1 MAPLR
6 HPLSALTADEIL
18 LCSKLI
24 RANPESPQSLRF
36 KGISLQEPTK
46 EDVSLF
52 EHSGVI
58 PPRRAWINYY
68 IAGTRFFYES
78 IANLGERRVESNVMV
93 PAGLHGPTDDDE
105 ILQVEKITLAD
116 PRVQKEIK
124 KLELPPG
131 AVVVCDPWIW
141 GADAADEDE
150 RKYQCYMYMR
160 AARNSEHLDSNHY
173 AHPLSF
179 SPVFDTVTMKVTRI
193 EHVPTGGDFETKPTG
208 PVRTTEPNEYIPEL
222 NDLRSDLKPLVITQ
236 PQGASFTHEDDVL
249 KWQKWSFR
257 LTFNSREGMVLHQVC
272 YDGRP
277 LFYRISLSDMSI
289 PYGDP
294 RPPFHKKHAF
304 DLGDTGAGMM
314 ANDLKLGCDCL
325 GAIAY
330 VDGLIADE
338 EGRPLKKPN
347 AVCIHEQDA
356 GLLWKHTNYRT
367 QRAAL
372 VRKREL
378 VLQSII
384 TVSNYEYILAFIFD
398 QAGELAYEVRATG
411 ILSTQSIDP
420 GVSVPW
426 GTIVHDGVLAAY
438 HQHILSLRI
447 DPEMDGEHR
456 NSLVY
461 EETAPMPLSPEAN
474 PHGNGYISQRQV
486 VETSGGY
493 DLNSKKNRVYMIESS
508 SKVNPVN
515 GQKTAY
521 KIHVPA
527 FQPLLAQEDS
537 LHYKRADF
545 ADHSIY
551 VTRFR
556 ENELFAGGQ
565 YTNQNKQSTGV
576 RKWSARKDS
585 VQDEDI
591 VVWVQ
596 FGLQHVPRCE
606 DFPVMPAEIIKVA
619 LKPVNFFTRNPAI
632 DVPPSS
638 QESNQSTLIKA
649 SACGQ
654 SCPTQE
660 SGPKL

>member
-1 MAPLR
+1 MATIQ
-6 HPLSALTADEIL
+6 HPLSALNADEIL

-24 RANPESPQSLRF
+24 RANFDSPQSLRF
-36 KGISLQEPTK
+36 KGISLQEPSK
-46 EDVSLF
+46 EHVSLF
-52 EHSGVI
+52 EHSGII

-93 PAGLHGPTDDDE
+93 PAGLHGPTDDNE
-105 ILQVEKITLAD
+105 ILQVEELTLAD
-116 PRVQKEIK
+116 PRVQEEIK

-131 AVVVCDPWIW
+131 AAVVCDPWI
-141 GADAADEDE
+141 
-150 RKYQCYMYMR
+150 C
-160 AARNSEHLDSNHY
+160 EHLDSNHY

-208 PVRTTEPNEYIPEL
+208 PMRTTEPNEYIPEL

-236 PQGASFTHEDDVL
+236 PQGASFVQEGDVL

-257 LTFNSREGMVLHQVC
+257 LTFNYREGMVLHQVS

-277 LFYRISLSDMSI
+277 LFYRISLSDI
-289 PYGDP
+289 I
-294 RPPFHKKHAF
+294 RPWH
-304 DLGDTGAGMM
+304 TGAGIM
-314 ANDLKLGCDCL
+314 ANDLKLGCDCV

-367 QRAAL
+367 QRAAV

-411 ILSTQSIDP
+411 ILSTQPIDP

-426 GTIVHDGVLAAY
+426 GTVVHDGVLAAY

-474 PHGNGYISQRQV
+474 PNGNGYVSQRQV

-493 DLNSKKNRVYMIESS
+493 DLDSKKNRVYMIESS

-527 FQPLLAQEDS
+527 FQPLLAQENS

-565 YTNQNKQSTGV
+565 YTNQNKQTTGV

-596 FGLQHVPRCE
+596 FGSQHVPRCE

-638 QESNQSTLIKA
+638 QESNQSTLIKP

-654 SCPTQE
+654 SCPTQRL
-660 SGPKL
+660 GPKL